1 MLDWLTARPIAHRG
15 LHDAERVESTASAIT
30 AAIEAGY
37 GIEVDLQV
45 TADGEAMV
53 HHDDR
58 LGRLTEGEA
67 RLSDLTAAAL
77 RQVRFKTTTDRMLSL
92 GELCDLVAGR
102 STLLLELKGAFDND
116 LRVAERTVDVLKTYR
131 GPAAVMSFDP
141 RLVAALRHL
150 APALARGIT
159 AMGAY
164 DDAEWAPLSHW
175 QKATFP
181 YLLHAPLTRPHFVA
195 YALADLPALA
205 PTIARSLFGR
215 PLLAWVARRPADRT
229 LAKIDQ
235 IIFEDFRP

>member
-15 LHDAERVESTASAIT
+15 LHDAERVENTASAVT

-37 GIEVDLQV
+37 GIEVDLQI

-58 LGRLTEGEA
+58 LGRLTDGDG
-67 RLSDLTAAAL
+67 RLRDLTAAAL
-77 RQVRFKTTTDRMLSL
+77 KKVAFKTTADHMLRL

-102 STLLLELKGAFDND
+102 STLLLELKSAFDHD
-116 LRVAERTVDVLKTYR
+116 LRVAARTADVLKTYR

-150 APALARGIT
+150 APALTRGIT
-159 AMGAY
+159 AMGDY
-164 DDAEWAPLSHW
+164 NDPEWAPLSHW

-181 YLLHAPLTRPHFVA
+181 YLVQAGVTRPHFVA
-195 YALADLPALA
+195 YALADLPAIA
-205 PTIARSLFGR
+205 PMLARSVFGR
-215 PLLAWVARRPADRT
+215 PLLAWVARSPADRS
-229 LAKIDQ
+229 LAKVDQ